1 LEKLSGLPLA
11 LTQAAAYIGQTAV
24 SIVQYLEYYDR
35 MWKDL
40 MEQQDEYPLQ
50 EYAQRSVLTTWKISY
65 EQVKRQSEEAS
76 NLLQLWSFL
85 YAGDLWYEL
94 VACTG
99 GLGVETVVPDWLTV
113 LAQNRLRFD
122 RALTLLIRYSLV
134 EGKTETASYA
144 MHSVLHSW
152 CRNLGESETERRS
165 FQKLALDIVGW
176 MAPST
181 STEEYWV
188 LQRRLLPHGQAI
200 LHRVESETGAE
211 MYVDDTWAYENLA
224 GMFADQDRYMEAE
237 EMYERAL
244 AGKEKARGPEHTS
257 TVSTVNNLGILYRTQ
272 GRLAEAEAMY
282 ERALAG
288 KEKALGS
295 EHTSTLD
302 TVNNLGILY
311 ADQGRL
317 AEAEAMYERAL
328 AGSEKALGPE
338 HTSTLMTVNNL
349 GNLYADQGRLA
360 EAEAMYEQALAGK
373 EKALGPEH
381 TSTIDTVNNL
391 GLLFADQGRLADA
404 EAMYERALVGYE
416 KVLGSEHK
424 STTHLA
430 QRLSRLR
437 IVPTESTCG
446 DEVADNKATASNFS
460 RPRLSHDATLLSPTS
475 ATPKRMSQVEQN
487 KHPSRKRD
495 AFFKKLGLRQ
505 TAPGT

>member
-24 SIVQYLEYYDR
+24 SIVQYLEYYDS

-200 LHRVESETGAE
+200 LNGMKTGTKAE
-211 MYVDDTWAYENLA
+211 MSASEAWTYDRLA
-224 GMFADQDRYMEAE
+224 SMFADQDRYAEAGA
-237 EMYERAL
+237 MYQRAL
-244 AGKEKARGPEHTS
+244 AG
-257 TVSTVNNLGILYRTQ
+257 Y
-272 GRLAEAEAMY
+272 
-282 ERALAG
+282 
-288 KEKALGS
+288 
-295 EHTSTLD
+295 
-302 TVNNLGILY
+302 
-311 ADQGRL
+311 
-317 AEAEAMYERAL
+317 
-328 AGSEKALGPE
+328 EKALGPE
-338 HTSTLMTVNNL
+338 HTFTIYSSECLS
-349 GNLYADQGRLA
+349 
-360 EAEAMYEQALAGK
+360 ALRM
-373 EKALGPEH
+373 LP
-381 TSTIDTVNNL
+381 
-391 GLLFADQGRLADA
+391 R
-404 EAMYERALVGYE
+404 
-416 KVLGSEHK
+416 
-424 STTHLA
+424 
-430 QRLSRLR
+430 
-437 IVPTESTCG
+437 ESTCAE
-446 DEVADNKATASNFS
+446 EVADSKTTVSEYSN
-460 RPRLSHDATLLSPTS
+460 PRLSHDATLLSFPSTI
-475 ATPKRMSQVEQN
+475 PKLMSEIEEK
-487 KHPSRKRD
+487 KHRLRKRD

-505 TAPGT
+505 TAPGTQ